1 MSHEFEVDK
10 EIELA
15 ATPEQVWDAIATGP
29 GIDSWFMGRNEIEPR
44 EGGRTRMSL
53 GGFTEQGMVT
63 TWEPARRFGFRG
75 DENPDGTFM
84 AFEYLIEART
94 GGSTVLRVVQNG
106 VLGDDWEE
114 QYDAL
119 SKGGFMYLRK
129 LAVYLEHFP
138 ERTSTYNMFLRGPQ
152 VVDAD
157 RVWSAFTQVF
167 GVGEGVAAGDAGR
180 LAIEGL
186 DPVAVV
192 VEFADRPTY
201 IGARTADGLYAL
213 IYGYRDSVVAEYHNF
228 TPGVDEKDIEQAWQS
243 WLAAAFTP

>member
-1 MSHEFEVDK
+1 MGHEFEVDK

-15 ATPEQVWDAIATGP
+15 ATPEQVWHAIATGP
-29 GIDSWFMGRNEIEPR
+29 GIDSWFMGRNQVEQG

-53 GGFTEQGMVT
+53 GGFTEEGTVT
-63 TWEPARRFGFRG
+63 AWEPARRFAFRG

-94 GGSTVLRVVQNG
+94 GGSTVLRVVQSG

-138 ERTSTYNMFLRGPQ
+138 GRTSTYNMFLRGPR
-152 VVDAD
+152 VADAG
-157 RVWSAFTQVF
+157 RVWSAFTRVF
-167 GVGEGVAAGDAGR
+167 GVDEGVADGDRGR

-186 DPVAVV
+186 EPLAVV
-192 VEFADRPTY
+192 VEFAARPTY

-213 IYGYRDSVVAEYHNF
+213 IYGFRDTVVAEYHNF
-228 TPGVDEKDIEQAWQS
+228 TADVDEKDIEQAWQG
-243 WLAAAFTP
+243 WLAGAFTR